1 MQEAFLAAT
10 LESKHFVL
18 VHGGGLG
25 AWCWYKSIALLE
37 ESGFVATAVDL
48 AGSGIEPTE
57 PNQIKSLAQYVKP
70 LVELLENLSGTEKV
84 FLSYVFVFG
93 LLHFQSSPVFCM
105 NGQVDLVYCC

>member
-1 MQEAFLAAT
+1 MCFMQEAFLAAT

-84 FLSYVFVFG
+84 FLSYGFFFG
-93 LLHFQSSPVFCM
+93 LVHFQSSPVFCM
-105 NGQVDLVYCC
+105 NG

>member
-1 MQEAFLAAT
+1 VCCALQEGFLAAT

-48 AGSGIEPTE
+48 AGSGIEPTD
-57 PNQIKSLAQYVKP
+57 PNQITSLAQYVKP
-70 LVELLENLSGTEKV
+70 LVELLENLAGTEKV
-84 FLSYVFVFG
+84 LFCFLGFFLPHCISVA
-93 LLHFQSSPVFCM
+93 
-105 NGQVDLVYCC
+105 

>member
-84 FLSYVFVFG
+84 FLLMCFFW
-93 LLHFQSSPVFCM
+93 LAAFPK
-105 NGQVDLVYCC
+105 